1 MPFATRWRR
10 DSWMALLD
18 FASSYQ
24 DVGLLLLR
32 VFLGFIMV
40 VHGMPKL
47 GGPMRQQM
55 RGGMAQLGIPPLLF
69 DLVGLLE
76 FIGGIA
82 LILGVLTRVAALL
95 FALEMVGTIILYLSK
110 LSTFVPPPEM
120 LQQMV
125 AGSRRF
131 MRGFMAGV
139 GGWEFD
145 LLILGAALLLLTTG
159 AGALSVDR
167 LLNL

>member
-1 MPFATRWRR
+1 
-10 DSWMALLD
+10 MALLE
-18 FASSYQ
+18 FAAQYQ
-24 DVGLLLLR
+24 DAGLLLLR

-47 GGPMRQQM
+47 SGKMRQQM
-55 RGGMAQLGIPPLLF
+55 RSGMAQLGIPGVLF

-82 LILGVLTRVAALL
+82 LILGVFTRVAALL
-95 FALEMVGTIILYLSK
+95 FAIEMVGTISLYLSK
-110 LSTFVPPPEM
+110 MGKMVPPAEM

-125 AGSRRF
+125 SNSRRF
-131 MRGFMAGV
+131 MRGFVAGV

-145 LLILGAALLLLTTG
+145 LLILGAALLLFTTG
-159 AGALSVDR
+159 AGGISVDI
-167 LLNL
+167 LLGL

>member
-10 DSWMALLD
+10 DSWMAVLD

-32 VFLGFIMV
+32 ASLGFIMV

-82 LILGVLTRVAALL
+82 LMVGLLTRVAALL
-95 FALEMVGTIILYLSK
+95 FALQMVGTIVLYLSK
-110 LSTFVPPPEM
+110 LGRFVPPPEM

-131 MRGFMAGV
+131 MRGFVAGV

-145 LLILGAALLLLTTG
+145 LLILGTALLLLTTG
-159 AGALSVDR
+159 AGGLSLDR